1 MKQKNNKLVER
12 IQLNWS
18 YSFYKKKPYN
28 HMENYRDMELNEEV
42 QELKHLKVGYL
53 LIKAILCDM

>member
-1 MKQKNNKLVER
+1 
-12 IQLNWS
+12 
-18 YSFYKKKPYN
+18 
-28 HMENYRDMELNEEV
+28 MENYRDMELNEEV